1 MNTDQKSIMQ
11 FLAAQTEPVMADA
24 FLSKWPSG
32 PDSGYHALATLRQRG
47 FVQLAPGRP
56 GHRGWELT
64 PEGRNYR
71 ETQMAD
77 ATAKVGERQAPAA
90 VAAALRAGVVR

>member
-24 FLSKWPSG
+24 FLAKWPSG
-32 PDSGYHALATLRQRG
+32 PDSGYHALAVLKQQG

-56 GHRGWELT
+56 GRRHHL
-64 PEGRNYR
+64 GRP
-71 ETQMAD
+71 Q
-77 ATAKVGERQAPAA
+77 
-90 VAAALRAGVVR
+90 